1 MNDLFDVSGKVAAI
15 TGGAGILCSE
25 MARALAKEGVKVA
38 ILDLDEE
45 KAKAVAD
52 EIRAAGGMAK
62 AIKVDVLS
70 KSSLEQA
77 KDMVLEEFGTVDV
90 LINGAGGNKKDA
102 TTSDDLSFF
111 DMPAEAMQWVF
122 NLNFIGTVL
131 ATQVFGK
138 IMAQNGEGSIINI
151 SSMASMRPLTKI
163 ISYAAAKA
171 AINNFTEWL
180 AVHLNQNYSKNIRV
194 NAIAPGFFLTEQNY
208 FLLVDEETGKRTPR
222 GDLIIQHTPM
232 GRYGTPDELIGT
244 VIWLI
249 SNGAKFV
256 NGIVVPID
264 GGFAAFSGV

>member
-1 MNDLFDVSGKVAAI
+1 VSDLFNVSGKVAAI

-38 ILDLDEE
+38 ILDLNEE

-52 EIRAAGGMAK
+52 EIRAAGGT
-62 AIKVDVLS
+62 AIAVKVDVLN

-77 KDMVLEEFGTVDV
+77 KDVVLKEFGKVDV

-131 ATQVFGK
+131 TTQVFGK
-138 IMAQNGEGSIINI
+138 VMVENGEGSIINI

-180 AVHLNQNYSKNIRV
+180 AVHLNQNYSENIRV

-249 SNGAKFV
+249 SDGAKFV